1 MNKVNAFIVLS
12 VADNIVKMSDNE
24 LKLLADTLVDN
35 KNAEKFLNYLDFALL
50 DKDIVDSNYYDPL
63 NIEVQEPVC

>member
-12 VADNIVKMSDNE
+12 VADNIIKMSDNE